1 MDGRKMDVQDAA
13 RIVTLKEC
21 EGWEALNER
30 MSLMESGA
38 SLKVRSVTADERQIR
53 HAQGF
58 LEALDSI
65 RGLVT
70 LAEKSLQ
77 EKQDEEQAG

>member
-1 MDGRKMDVQDAA
+1 
-13 RIVTLKEC
+13 
-21 EGWEALNER
+21 
-30 MSLMESGA
+30 MESGA
-38 SLKVRSVTADERQIR
+38 LLKVRSLTADERQIR